1 MIVGGLGIEI
11 VMSLAILTGMAD
23 RMAALILAV
32 YCIVT
37 AIVWKPFEAFGNGE
51 FNWANASVD

>member
-51 FNWANASVD
+51 FN